1 MEGLS
6 SQKIETTSKISTREM
21 VPVEIAL
28 EIQRKLILA
37 MIPKDLLSFLE
48 NDTENKILDMITMR
62 WMDKYALDFNGFTE
76 FCNSNTEDKALMGK
90 MIAGELNDEDL
101 FSMVDFLEHSS
112 GGGKFFTDAELQDFI
127 TQISH

>member
-6 SQKIETTSKISTREM
+6 GQKIETTSKIKTREM

-37 MIPKDLLSFLE
+37 MIPKDLLPFLAD
-48 NDTENKILDMITMR
+48 DTENKILDMITMR

-76 FCNSNTEDKALMGK
+76 FCNSNIEDKTLMSRV
-90 MIAGELNDEDL
+90 IAGELNDDDL
-101 FSMVDFLEHSS
+101 SSMIDFLEHSS
-112 GGGKFFTDAELQDFI
+112 GGSKFFTDAELQDFI

>member
-6 SQKIETTSKISTREM
+6 GQKIETTSKIKTREM

-37 MIPKDLLSFLE
+37 MIPKDLLPFLAD
-48 NDTENKILDMITMR
+48 DTENKILDMITMR
-62 WMDKYALDFNGFTE
+62 WMDKYVSDFNGFTE